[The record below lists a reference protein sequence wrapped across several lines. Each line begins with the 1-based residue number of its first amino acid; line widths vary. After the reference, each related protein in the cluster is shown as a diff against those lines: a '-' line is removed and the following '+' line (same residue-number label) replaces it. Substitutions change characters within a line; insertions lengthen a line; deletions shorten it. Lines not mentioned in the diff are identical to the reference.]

1 MKLNF
6 VPSFL
11 AVIISALLG
20 YAVYS
25 VADID
30 PNAILAGVVS
40 TVCFIVT
47 LILAIGVGYDDG
59 KMSVNIRI
67 LSLSVFTVMLISHF
81 AFAATIVKMPY
92 YLIVNGLILCVYLC
106 IAYYVNSLKCF

>member
-67 LSLSVFTVMLISHF
+67 LSLSAFIVMLISHF

-92 YLIVNGLILCVYLC
+92 YLIVNGLIICIYLC
-106 IAYYVNSLKCF
+106 IAYYVNSLKHY

>member
-1 MKLNF
+1 MKLNS
-6 VPSFL
+6 VPSLL

-67 LSLSVFTVMLISHF
+67 LSLSAFTVMLISHF

-106 IAYYVNSLKCF
+106 IAYYVNSLKRY

>member
-1 MKLNF
+1 MKLNS
-6 VPSFL
+6 VPSLL

-67 LSLSVFTVMLISHF
+67 LSLS
-81 AFAATIVKMPY
+81 A
-92 YLIVNGLILCVYLC
+92 
-106 IAYYVNSLKCF
+106 

>member
-67 LSLSVFTVMLISHF
+67 LSLSAFTVMLISHF

-106 IAYYVNSLKCF
+106 IAYYVNSLKRF

>member
-1 MKLNF
+1 MKLNS
-6 VPSFL
+6 VPSLL

-67 LSLSVFTVMLISHF
+67 LSLSAFTVMLISHF

-106 IAYYVNSLKCF
+106 VAYYVNSLKRY

>member
-20 YAVYS
+20 YAVYF

-30 PNAILAGVVS
+30 PNATIAGVVS

-67 LSLSVFTVMLISHF
+67 LSLSAFTVMLISHF

-106 IAYYVNSLKCF
+106 IAYYVNSLKRY

>member
-1 MKLNF
+1 MKLNS
-6 VPSFL
+6 VPSLL

-25 VADID
+25 IADID
-30 PNAILAGVVS
+30 PNAILAGIVS

-47 LILAIGVGYDDG
+47 LTLAIGVEFTNG
-59 KMSVNIRI
+59 KLSVNIRV
-67 LSLSVFTVMLISHF
+67 LSLSAFTVMLISHF

-92 YLIVNGLILCVYLC
+92 YLIVNGLILCIYLC
-106 IAYYVNSLKCF
+106 IAYYVNSLKRY

>member
-47 LILAIGVGYDDG
+47 LILAIGVGYEDG
-59 KMSVNIRI
+59 KISVNIRI
-67 LSLSVFTVMLISHF
+67 LSLSALIVMLISHF

-92 YLIVNGLILCVYLC
+92 YLIVNGLILCIYLC
-106 IAYYVNSLKCF
+106 IAYYINSLKRY

>member
-6 VPSFL
+6 VPSLL

-40 TVCFIVT
+40 TICFIVT
-47 LILAIGVGYDDG
+47 LILAIGVGYEDG
-59 KMSVNIRI
+59 KISVNIRI
-67 LSLSVFTVMLISHF
+67 LSLSALIVMLISHF

-92 YLIVNGLILCVYLC
+92 YLIVNGLILCIYLC
-106 IAYYVNSLKCF
+106 IVYYVNSLKRY

>member
-11 AVIISALLG
+11 AVIISALFG

-30 PNAILAGVVS
+30 SNAVLAGIVS

-47 LILAIGVGYDDG
+47 LILAIGVGYEDG
-59 KMSVNIRI
+59 KISVNIRI
-67 LSLSVFTVMLISHF
+67 LSLSALIVMLISHF

-106 IAYYVNSLKCF
+106 IVYYVYSLKRF